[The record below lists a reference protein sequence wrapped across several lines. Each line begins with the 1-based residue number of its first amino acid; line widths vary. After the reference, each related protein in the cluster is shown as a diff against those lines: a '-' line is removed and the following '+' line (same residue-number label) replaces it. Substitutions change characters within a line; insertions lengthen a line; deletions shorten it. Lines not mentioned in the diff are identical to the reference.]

1 MNNEYVKA
9 VKLQAKITRL
19 ANMKAS
25 YKFRLSAIT
34 AADNRNGK
42 VWP

>member
-1 MNNEYVKA
+1 MNSEYVKSRVIA
-9 VKLQAKITRL
+9 AKIERL

-34 AADNRNGK
+34 AADNRPGK
-42 VWP
+42 VW